1 MVQKKY
7 FIDTNNN
14 LINGGLFKKAPLK
27 PATFVIFGATGDL
40 TRRKLVPALY
50 NLFVD
55 KQLPD
60 DFSII
65 GVARSKRELEQFKK
79 HLKEGVATFSR
90 SGIDFDLWLQ
100 LEKSIDFFQM
110 DYNSDDYYLS
120 LSDKLGIKDEN
131 NLHRRFLFYLAT
143 PPASFAPVLEG
154 LGKHGLITPEHMQQL
169 PHTRVVVEKPF
180 GRDAKSA
187 LELNSIARMYLD
199 EEQLFRM
206 DHYLGKETVQ
216 NILIF
221 RFANA
226 IFEPVWNRRYVQKVR
241 ITAFEKIGVEGRGRF
256 YEETGI
262 IRDVL
267 QNHLIQIMSLC
278 AMEAPSSFEAER
290 IRDERAKIFNAL
302 RPINPNDK
310 EAISLGRYKGYLNE
324 EHVAPDSRTPTYV
337 SVKMFIDN
345 WRWEGVPF
353 ILSTGKALS
362 KKMTQIE
369 IYFAPV
375 PLCLFEDDAV
385 CTKLEPNVLTIR
397 IQPEEG
403 ITLKIGAKTPGDKQD
418 VSPVDMHFDFNS
430 SFKNRAQQE
439 AYEKL
444 LLDCL
449 RGNQTLFARQDEVE
463 RMWNF
468 VAPLLTGAENGTIPV
483 KDYEPGSDGPE
494 VKP

>member
-1 MVQKKY
+1 MSEEKY
-7 FIDTNNN
+7 VLNADFGISA
-14 LINGGLFKKAPLK
+14 GLFNKRPLK

-40 TRRKLVPALY
+40 TMRKLVPGLY

-55 KQLPD
+55 NQLPE
-60 DFSII
+60 DFTIL
-65 GVARSKRELEQFKK
+65 GVARSKRSLEDFKSR
-79 HLKEGVATFSR
+79 LKTGVEKYSR
-90 SGIDFDLWLQ
+90 SGFNSDDW
-100 LEKSIDFFQM
+100 EKLAGRIGFFQM
-110 DYNSDDYYLS
+110 DYDLDESYFELSKLIEIEDD
-120 LSDKLGIKDEN
+120 KNKD
-131 NLHRRFLFYLAT
+131 RSFLFYLAT
-143 PPASFAPVLEG
+143 PPASFAPILSG
-154 LGKHGLITPEHMQQL
+154 LGKHGLITPEHLKGL

-180 GRDAKSA
+180 GRDTATA

-216 NILIF
+216 NLLIF

-226 IFEPVWNRRYVQKVR
+226 IFEPIWNRRYVQKVR
-241 ITAFEKIGVEGRGRF
+241 ITAFEKIGIEGRGRF

-262 IRDVL
+262 VRDVL
-267 QNHLIQIMSLC
+267 QNHLLQIMALC
-278 AMEAPSSFEAER
+278 AMEAPSSFDAER
-290 IRDERAKIFNAL
+290 IRDERAKVFNSI
-302 RPINPNDK
+302 RPLNSADTNSV
-310 EAISLGRYKGYLNE
+310 SLGRYKGYLDE
-324 EHVAPDSRTPTYV
+324 KDVSPDSKTPTYA

-362 KKMTQIE
+362 QKMTQVE

-375 PLCLFEDDAV
+375 PLCLFEDKDV

-403 ITLKIGAKTPGDKQD
+403 ITLKIGAKTPGEKLD
-418 VSPVDMHFDFNS
+418 VSPVNMHFDFNT
-430 SFKNRAQQE
+430 SFKGKAQQE

-449 RGNQTLFARQDEVE
+449 KGNQTLFARQDEVE
-463 RMWNF
+463 RMWKF
-468 VAPLLTGAENGTIPV
+468 VAPLLEGA
-483 KDYEPGSDGPE
+483 KDGSIEIKEYDVNSDGPE